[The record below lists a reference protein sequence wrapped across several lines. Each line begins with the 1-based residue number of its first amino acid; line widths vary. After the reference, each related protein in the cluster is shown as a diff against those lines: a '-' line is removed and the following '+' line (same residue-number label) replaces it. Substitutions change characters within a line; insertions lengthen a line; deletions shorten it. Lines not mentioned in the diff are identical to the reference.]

1 MTSSNDSGRQLSS
14 GLREKV
20 CLSPFLYATS
30 LMMAVTAGAQFEEPP
45 TITTT
50 AIERTVHADVGAD
63 GAECLP
69 PIAETSSAEAGSFDF
84 SASVACTGKFLSHG
98 DGKADQ
104 DTQISSYSISGTGEI
119 NAAATVGGLDPNAW
133 VTLNAYSML
142 SVQFT
147 VPVDTVFGLSG
158 NFEITVG
165 EDPDGTC
172 GEDTG
177 GWVFL
182 FGTDTN
188 GQSFLFDQKFNCL
201 DPPEQANF
209 SHFDTLKANTPAQL
223 FIYIG
228 SGVMGVIGGESPDLG
243 DRFASFDFSF
253 DLGDRDGDGLLDLWE
268 IEGIDI
274 DGDGQ
279 PEIDLPAEGA
289 DPDKKDLFVEVDVMS
304 GVGFD
309 QQAIDDVIRAFAEAP
324 AAMVNN
330 PDGSKGI
337 HLHVIRDGDR
347 PTNEPLAL
355 TPSDDLPPEYYS
367 IKDSFFGSE
376 DDRNH
381 PNWDDI
387 RRARLLAYR
396 YCLWA
401 DTLIDSDTDPLYGV
415 AEGIPSND
423 FIVADRPIVEDF
435 PDILRENRASTFM
448 HELGHT
454 LGLGHGGQNDENN
467 KPNYLSIM
475 NYAYVS
481 PWNIITAQGTNV
493 ADYWRL
499 DFSRRAMIDLDET
512 KLDEAKSLQGPAG
525 RVVFYNSAAETD
537 PEPVVRAI
545 SRANRPT
552 MNWNRN
558 SEDPEPAT
566 YQLDISRNDG
576 DDDPHY
582 DSTLESFTDWN
593 RIWYHLT
600 GTEDFNDR
608 ERWPFAEPADGMD
621 VNTIRAFY
629 NVEWIDTTV
638 LDDLIFENGFD
649 LGSTT
654 AWSETVP

>member
-1 MTSSNDSGRQLSS
+1 
-14 GLREKV
+14 
-20 CLSPFLYATS
+20 
-30 LMMAVTAGAQFEEPP
+30 
-45 TITTT
+45 
-50 AIERTVHADVGAD
+50 VGD
-63 GAECLP
+63 
-69 PIAETSSAEAGSFDF
+69 
-84 SASVACTGKFLSHG
+84 
-98 DGKADQ
+98 
-104 DTQISSYSISGTGEI
+104 
-119 NAAATVGGLDPNAW
+119 
-133 VTLNAYSML
+133 
-142 SVQFT
+142 
-147 VPVDTVFGLSG
+147 
-158 NFEITVG
+158 
-165 EDPDGTC
+165 DPDGTC
-172 GEDTG
+172 GDDTG
-177 GWVFL
+177 GWVF
-182 FGTDTN
+182 FVGTDTN
-188 GQSFLFDQKFNCL
+188 GESTVLNQMFDCE
-201 DPPEQANF
+201 DPPEQAQF

-223 FIYIG
+223 FIWVS
-228 SGVMGVIGGESPDLG
+228 SGVMGVIGGDSPDLG
-243 DRFASFDFSF
+243 QRFASFDFNF
-253 DLGDRDGDGLLDLWE
+253 DLGDRDGDGLLNIWE
-268 IEGIDI
+268 EQEGINVD
-274 DGDGQ
+274 
-279 PEIDLPAEGA
+279 A
-289 DPDKKDLFVEVDVMS
+289 DPDLEIELSGANPDRKDLFVEIDVMA

-324 AAMVNN
+324 AEMVNN
-330 PDGSKGI
+330 PDGSRGI
-337 HLHVIRDGDR
+337 KLHVIRDGDR

-355 TPSDDLPPEYYS
+355 TPSDDLPAEYYS

-381 PNWDDI
+381 PNSDDI
-387 RRARLLAYR
+387 RSARLLAYR

-401 DTLIDSDTDPLYGV
+401 DTVIDSDTDPLYGV

-454 LGLGHGGQNDENN
+454 LGLGHGGQNHENN

-499 DFSRRAMIDLDET
+499 DFSRKAMIDLDET
-512 KLDEAKSLQGPAG
+512 NLDEAKSLQGPAG

-537 PEPVVRAI
+537 PEPVSRTI

-558 SEDPEPAT
+558 SEDPESAT
-566 YQLDISRNDG
+566 YQLDISRNDE

-608 ERWPFAEPADGMD
+608 GRWPFAEPAKGMD
-621 VNTIRAFY
+621 VDSIQAFY

-638 LDDLIFENGFD
+638 FDDLIFENGFE

>member
-1 MTSSNDSGRQLSS
+1 MKNLTR
-14 GLREKV
+14 
-20 CLSPFLYATS
+20 S
-30 LMMAVTAGAQFEEPP
+30 LALASCILTA
-45 TITTT
+45 
-50 AIERTVHADVGAD
+50 VGAD
-63 GAECLP
+63 AQLEQSP
-69 PIAETSSAEAGSFDF
+69 TIMTTNRDRSVFAEAAADGNFCDRDETLSDEEGTFAYP
-84 SASVACTGKFLSHG
+84 ASVTCTGMHG
-98 DGKADQ
+98 SGAFGSVEQ
-104 DTQISSYSISGTGEI
+104 DTQISSYSITGAGSVSA
-119 NAAATVGGLDPNAW
+119 NAVVGSHENAW
-133 VTLNAYSML
+133 VGLNVHTRIQVS
-142 SVQFT
+142 FT
-147 VPVDTVFGLSG
+147 VPVDAVFGLTGSFTLTE
-158 NFEITVG
+158 N
-165 EDPDGTC
+165 DPGGTC
-172 GEDTG
+172 ADDTFT
-177 GWVFL
+177 WVFL
-182 FGTDTN
+182 AGTAAN
-188 GQSFLFDQKFNCL
+188 GANINFDQRFHCQ
-201 DPPEQANF
+201 DPPEQAEF
-209 SHFDTLKANTPAQL
+209 ELFETLKANTPVTFLVLAQ
-223 FIYIG
+223 
-228 SGVMGVIGGESPDLG
+228 SGLG
-243 DRFASFDFSF
+243 TEFPEPRLGQRTASFDFKF
-253 DLGDRDGDGLLDLWE
+253 DLGDRDGDGLLNIWE
-268 IEGIDI
+268 EQEGINV
-274 DGDGQ
+274 DGD
-279 PEIDLPAEGA
+279 PDLEIDLSGA
-289 DPDKKDLFVEVDVMS
+289 DPDRKDIFVEVDVMA

-309 QQAIDDVIRAFAEAP
+309 QQAINDVIRAFADAP

-330 PDGSKGI
+330 PDGSRGI
-337 HLHVIRDGDR
+337 QLHVVRDGDR

-387 RRARLLAYR
+387 RSARLLAYR

-401 DTLIDSDTDPLYGV
+401 DTVIDSDKDPLYGV

-454 LGLGHGGQNDENN
+454 LGLGHGGQDHENN

-499 DFSRRAMIDLDET
+499 DFSRKAMIDLDET
-512 KLDEAKSLQGPAG
+512 NLDEAKSLQGPAG

-537 PEPVVRAI
+537 PEPVSRTI
-545 SRANRPT
+545 SPSNRPT

-566 YQLDISRNDG
+566 YQLDISRNDE

-621 VNTIRAFY
+621 VNTIQAFY
-629 NVEWIDTTV
+629 NVEWVDTTV
-638 LDDLIFENGFD
+638 FDDLIFENGFE

-654 AWSETVP
+654 AWSATVP